1 VSRHPVGWIRG
12 RYYADYV
19 DDVRSLRRQGRETEV
34 QALLL
39 ELVDATEAESRLE
52 KWSVAPWYYEQLAIS
67 YRKCRNAEAEI
78 SILERY
84 ARQVNDP
91 ANPLRVRLWRKHEP
105 GLPTRARRQPSVAA
119 CLRAPAA
126 R

>member
-19 DDVRSLRRQGRETEV
+19 DDVRSLRRQGRETEAEA

-39 ELVDATEAESRLE
+39 DLVDATEAESRLE
-52 KWSVAPWYYEQLAIS
+52 KWSVAPWYYEQLAIV
-67 YRKCRNAEAEI
+67 YRKCGNAEAEI

-84 ARQVNDP
+84 ARQVNDG
-91 ANPLRVRLWRKHEP
+91 ANPLLVRLAKAR
-105 GLPTRARRQPSVAA
+105 TRAA
-119 CLRAPAA
+119 RAD
-126 R
+126 

>member
-1 VSRHPVGWIRG
+1 VSRQHIGWIRG

-19 DDVRSLRRQGRETEV
+19 DDVRSLRRQGRETEA

-67 YRKCRNAEAEI
+67 YRKCGNAEAEI

-84 ARQVNDP
+84 ARHVNDP
-91 ANPLRVRLWRKHEP
+91 ANPLLVRLAKA
-105 GLPTRARRQPSVAA
+105 RARGA
-119 CLRAPAA
+119 
-126 R
+126 

>member
-19 DDVRSLRRQGRETEV
+19 DDVRSLRRQGRETEA

-39 ELVDATEAESRLE
+39 ELVDATEAESRQE

-67 YRKCRNAEAEI
+67 YRKCGNAEAEI

-91 ANPLRVRLWRKHEP
+91 ANPLLVRLAKAR
-105 GLPTRARRQPSVAA
+105 TRATHAG
-119 CLRAPAA
+119 
-126 R
+126 